1 MRNLFDLRRKLF
13 AVTGAA
19 SGIGKACC
27 HLLSELNG
35 RVAAIDIDELGLK
48 ATVDGLA
55 GSGHSAHRIDLSKAH
70 DETSLGLGEIV
81 AKEGRLS
88 GLVHA
93 AGVDCTE
100 PLRLLKPARYRNALS
115 VNTEAA
121 LALIREFQLA
131 SVTDVTGGSIV
142 LISSVMAT
150 AGSPGAAAYAMTK
163 AALQG
168 LAKSAAMELASRRIR
183 VNCVAPGFVDTPMYQ
198 KMAARWTPE
207 NRTAVE
213 TAHPLGIGTV
223 DDVASAVAF
232 LLADTGRWITG
243 TTLTVDGGYTA
254 Q

>member
-27 HLLSELNG
+27 HLLSEMNA
-35 RVAAIDIDELGLK
+35 RVAAIDLDEAGLK
-48 ATVDGLA
+48 STVENLV
-55 GSGHSAHRIDLSKAH
+55 GSGHSAHRIDLSTAH
-70 DETSLGLGEIV
+70 DETSLGLSNIV
-81 AKEGRLS
+81 TKEGRLS

-100 PLRLLKPARYRNALS
+100 PLRLLKPARYRNALT

-131 SVTDVTGGSIV
+131 NVADVTGGSIV
-142 LISSVMAT
+142 LISSVMAS

-183 VNCVAPGFVDTPMYQ
+183 VNCVAPAFVDTPMYQ

-207 NRTAVE
+207 NRAMVE

-223 DDVASAVAF
+223 DDVASAVVF

>member
-19 SGIGKACC
+19 SGIGKACS

-35 RVAAIDIDELGLK
+35 RVAAIDIDEVGLK
-48 ATVDGLA
+48 TTVDGLI
-55 GSGHSAHRIDLSKAH
+55 GSGHSAYCIDLSKAH

-93 AGVDCTE
+93 AGIDCTE

-121 LALIREFQLA
+121 LALIREFQQA

-150 AGSPGAAAYAMTK
+150 AGSPGASAYAMTK